1 MKRSWKIVLYEI
13 MNTFGKQA
21 DPGFFVSMDDNVF
34 SSAPFRALSGPKI
47 NNGSVSRLS
56 RLESRAT
63 LGPFGHSQ
71 LTACQWNPFPIILA
85 IQKANFPKNRSLNTY
100 VPERRPHLEAT
111 DS

>member
-71 LTACQWNPFPIILA
+71 LTACQWNPFAIILA
-85 IQKANFPKNRSLNTY
+85 I
-100 VPERRPHLEAT
+100 
-111 DS
+111 